1 AVGAGLRAGAQTR
14 TGQRSDPGAGPHR
27 PRHAVVVGDDADRSV
42 YLAAHAYPTQLVPH
56 GRSPQPARAPGR
68 PVSRAGGPAAAPATG
83 ACARV
88 ARSPTPPSARS
99 PAAAGS

>member
-1 AVGAGLRAGAQTR
+1 RLASATPVPGHIASPVAV
-14 TGQRSDPGAGPHR
+14 QRL
-27 PRHAVVVGDDADRSV
+27 PRHAVVVGDDAERSV
-42 YLAAHAYPTQLVPH
+42 YLAAHAKPTQLVPH